1 MEEIIYMIKN
11 GYRFSI
17 VDESIQIKYL
27 ASCLKNNTIKSAWN
41 SIKANKKNAIEFIT
55 NHIKQ
60 VEFDLKTNCIDDIN
74 MMVSS
79 DENYIETIAIDINKL
94 SKIVSIIIL
103 VSIDLEVS
111 IDKESNFWNNPFM
124 SETVLKIKEK
134 LKISC

>member
-17 VDESIQIKYL
+17 VDENIKIKYL
-27 ASCLKNNTIKSAWN
+27 ANCLKDDSIKNAWN
-41 SIKANKKNAIEFIT
+41 SIKSNKKNAIEFIT

-79 DENYIETIAIDINKL
+79 DKNYIETIAIDINKL

-103 VSIDLEVS
+103 VSIDLEVR

-124 SETVLKIKEK
+124 SEAVLKIKEK